1 MSGRTKT
8 PPKNTVVADAMLQL
22 AESRIA
28 YQIIILGRILPAWL
42 LQESA
47 SHHKMQAVRFQPSG
61 TLCNQRAQNKA
72 L

>member
-1 MSGRTKT
+1 
-8 PPKNTVVADAMLQL
+8 MLQL

-28 YQIIILGRILPAWL
+28 YQIIILGRILLPAWL

-61 TLCNQRAQNKA
+61 TLCNHQAQNKA
-72 L
+72 LWLITQGYDTSEMV